1 MNAGVMLPSASKPP
15 PVVVLGNPGTRRANL
30 FQAALARLHLPPA
43 QVVAYA
49 DLLAGRVCLNEV
61 VPPGALVRI
70 ESPDKDRAVEH
81 AILALGAEP
90 AARDGCEYLDRQAVA
105 RLDLEPGRM
114 LPSRQWYLGWC
125 VLLEQITAQL
135 AACPPHRLMNH
146 PAEIAVM
153 FDKPRCHALLQSQG
167 IAVPRSLGAVGSYD
181 ELLTRMLE
189 TGLRRV
195 FVKPAHGSSASGVVA
210 YQVQGHRHQATTTV
224 ELVRC
229 GDAVALYNSKRMQV
243 YHDPQTIAT
252 LIDAL
257 CRQRVQVEQWLPKA
271 GLAQRTFDL
280 RVVVIAG
287 QVQHTVVRL
296 SRSPITNLHLDNER
310 ATPDLLLTRMPPE
323 AWQAIRVTC
332 MRAMQLFPRSLY
344 AGIDLLVQP
353 GFHKHAILEMN
364 AFGDLLLDV
373 VHDGIDTYTA
383 EIIAALEL
391 SGEQENRIVPAVPIE
406 DKAS

>member
-1 MNAGVMLPSASKPP
+1 MNAGAMLPSVSKAP
-15 PVVVLGNPGTRRANL
+15 PVVVLGNPGTRRVNL
-30 FQAALARLHLPPA
+30 FQAAQARLNLPPA

-49 DLLAGRVCLNEV
+49 DLLAGRVALAKV
-61 VPPGALVRI
+61 VSAGAVVRI
-70 ESPDKDRAVEH
+70 ESPDKDREVER
-81 AILALGAEP
+81 AILALGADP
-90 AARDGCEYLDRQAVA
+90 AAQDGCEYLDRQALA
-105 RLDLEPGRM
+105 RLAFEPGRI

-125 VLLEQITAQL
+125 ILLERITAQL

-146 PAEIAVM
+146 PSEIALM
-153 FDKPRCHALLQSQG
+153 FDKPRCHARLQAHG
-167 IAVPRSLGAVGSYD
+167 IDAPRSLGPIGSYD
-181 ELLTRMLE
+181 ELLARMQA
-189 TGLRRV
+189 TGIRRV

-224 ELVRC
+224 ELVRR
-229 GDAVALYNSKRMQV
+229 GGGVALYNSKRMQV
-243 YHDPQTIAT
+243 YRDQQTIAT
-252 LIDAL
+252 FIDAL

-271 GLAQRTFDL
+271 GLAERTFDL

-310 ATPDLLLTRMPPE
+310 ATPDLLLTRMPAEEWE
-323 AWQAIRVTC
+323 AIQRTC
-332 MRAMQLFPRSLY
+332 LRAMQLFPHSLY

-373 VHDGIDTYTA
+373 LHAGIDTYTA
-383 EIIAALEL
+383 EMMAVLEM
-391 SGEQENRIVPAVPIE
+391 SGKRECSADANRG
-406 DKAS
+406 